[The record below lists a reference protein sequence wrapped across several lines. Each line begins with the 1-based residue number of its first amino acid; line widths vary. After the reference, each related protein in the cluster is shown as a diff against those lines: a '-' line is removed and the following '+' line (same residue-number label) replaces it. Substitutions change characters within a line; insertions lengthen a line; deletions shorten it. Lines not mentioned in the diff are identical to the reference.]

1 MLDQCVGKIVQ
12 KTISILLDHSVAN
25 QNLTEEDSAIGGK
38 AIVKKR
44 MEEKISVKSG
54 VSYGILNVVKATG
67 HLHAA
72 SVLLNAP
79 ME

>member
-25 QNLTEEDSAIGGK
+25 QNHMEEDSATGDK

-44 MEEKISVKSG
+44 MEERISVKNG

-67 HLHAA
+67 HLLVA

>member
-1 MLDQCVGKIVQ
+1 MLDQCVGKIVP

-25 QNLTEEDSAIGGK
+25 QNLMEEDSAIGDK

-54 VSYGILNVVKATG
+54 VFCGIPSVVKATG
-67 HLHAA
+67 HLLVA
-72 SVLLNAP
+72 SVLLNAQ